1 MISGFGFNLTRK
13 KQNHRYLFGV
23 VGIPVTAL
31 ATFAQKAGIRY
42 IGLRNE
48 QAAGYAAG
56 AAGYLTGVPGA
67 LLTVSGP
74 GAVHGLAG
82 LSNGLAN
89 SWPIVMVS
97 GSAPTEEVKFLFL
110 ASFCWDWFQFG
121 LPGVLPRHM
130 SIQILD
136 IGLQN
141 WQTLCQV

>member
-1 MISGFGFNLTRK
+1 LLRSSQINFWFWNNLTQK
-13 KQNHRYLFGV
+13 KQNRRYLFGV

-97 GSAPTEEVKFLFL
+97 GSAPTEEVRFLFFS
-110 ASFCWDWFQFG
+110 SFAGSGFD
-121 LPGVLPRHM
+121 PGYEGFLLGVSDQETVHRL
-130 SIQILD
+130 
-136 IGLQN
+136 
-141 WQTLCQV
+141 T